1 MSKIILAKNAGFCF
15 GVKRAVDSAINSL
28 EKFDELYTYGEIIHN
43 ADVVSMLEEKGA
55 KTVFS
60 LDGLKDTNVLIRSHG
75 VPGGI
80 YDYCRANNINVIDN
94 TCPFV
99 AKVHAMVKDADIPVI
114 IVGEGSHPEIIGVKG
129 WVQGESYIVNSIDE
143 AKEIPLMD
151 SCVVVAQTTLE
162 KSHFDAITDIIKQR
176 VKNPVIHNTI
186 CSATRDRQ
194 KETVDLAKKCDAMV
208 VVGGKHS
215 SNTKKLYDICKKYCK
230 KVYFIEKAEQFPLE
244 ITETSDIIGLVAG
257 ASTPDWIIREVL
269 TTMSENVEN
278 VIENEPGCDLASA
291 EGSENGAA
299 KNLADVVP
307 QETDNKIV
315 EDKDSFYADLEKS
328 LRAIRV
334 GEIVTGTVV
343 QVNKDEVFINIGYK
357 SDGIIPKSEFS
368 NDSSI
373 NLLDEVKNGDEIDA
387 QVVKLNDGE
396 GNVLLSV
403 KRIANRKIWNDLE
416 EKFKDTEAVY
426 SVTGKE
432 AVKGGVIADMNGIRV
447 FIPASLLDVKFV
459 KDLNQFV
466 DQTFD
471 VKIIEFDK
479 NKKKIVANRRIL
491 LEAEANKAKEE
502 LWSKFEAKQV
512 VEGTVKRITDFGAFV
527 DIGGVDGLL
536 HVADIAWYRINHPSD
551 ILKVNDKIN
560 VLVLSVN
567 KEKERISLGLKQ
579 LLPKPWE
586 TVGEK
591 YAEGEIV
598 KGKVVRVLD
607 FGAFV
612 ELEPGIDGL
621 IHISQIALK
630 HVDKVSDELNIGDE
644 VECKVLSVDSENKK
658 ISLSIKQLLRDR
670 APQEETQERG
680 RRDNYVED
688 TYIPEITESSVSIAE
703 FFPDSFLDELKDE

>member
-15 GVKRAVDSAINSL
+15 GVKRAVDSAINNL

-60 LDGLKDTNVLIRSHG
+60 LDGLTDTNVLIRSHG
-75 VPGGI
+75 VPGSI
-80 YDYCRANNINVIDN
+80 YDYCEANNINVIDN

-99 AKVHAMVKDADIPVI
+99 AKVHAMVKDADVPVI

-129 WVQGESYIVNSIDE
+129 WVQGESYIVNSVDE
-143 AKEIPLMD
+143 AEEIPLMD

-162 KSHFDAITDIIKQR
+162 KSHFDAITNIIKQR

-194 KETVDLAKKCDAMV
+194 KEAVDLAKKCDAMV

-551 ILKVNDKIN
+551 ILKVNDKVN

-630 HVDKVSDELNIGDE
+630 HVDNVSDELNIGDE

-680 RRDNYVED
+680 RRNDYVED

>member
-15 GVKRAVDSAINSL
+15 GVKRAVDSAINNL

-75 VPGGI
+75 VPGSI

-114 IVGEGSHPEIIGVKG
+114 IVGESSHPEIIGVKG
-129 WVQGESYIVNSIDE
+129 WVQGESYIVNSVDE
-143 AKEIPLMD
+143 AEELPLMD

-162 KSHFDAITDIIKQR
+162 KSHFDSITDIIKQR

-194 KETVDLAKKCDAMV
+194 KEAVDLAKKCDAMV

-630 HVDKVSDELNIGDE
+630 HVDNVSDELNIGDE

-680 RRDNYVED
+680 RRNDYVED